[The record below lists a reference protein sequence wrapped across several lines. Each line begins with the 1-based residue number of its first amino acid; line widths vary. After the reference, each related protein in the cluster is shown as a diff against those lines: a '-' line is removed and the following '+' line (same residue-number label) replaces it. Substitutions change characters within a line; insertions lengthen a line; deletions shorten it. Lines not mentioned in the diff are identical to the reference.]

1 MSMSRFCLNRIRRT
15 HSKASD
21 WTLPLA
27 SRKGPGYLA
36 ELRRLGRPDLLETDL
51 KEQRFLLMTLQTMT
65 SFWLIASDRG
75 IGMTHDF
82 V

>member
-1 MSMSRFCLNRIRRT
+1 MTDAELVA
-15 HSKASD
+15 KK
-21 WTLPLA
+21 LA
-27 SRKGPGYLA
+27 EIETYLA